1 MTQQGDRQAS
11 VRAVTGTALSYEGD
25 WHALFDAAGL
35 AAGPF
40 DGRMLAWI
48 NQKLSASYGSLPQA
62 QQALAVANGAA
73 NFATMGS
80 FDASGG
86 THFDYII
93 TNDADWATVLALGS
107 ATLSGKTVG
116 VMPGTYTAKT
126 ISGLSP
132 ANTITFKAV
141 SGLPRIEQ
149 PRLLGSSKITFD
161 GLEFVS
167 SYWAADASNSHPAFG
182 FGDGATTTTVD
193 QITFRNCGFRGN
205 YRGNPD
211 FVFDPTSA
219 GELIY
224 PEYAAVEPTVINADG
239 TLPTGVGSC
248 SIRQPYV
255 GDLLP
260 DGDYAMVFSTDSGS
274 GTGSAGTFHVSGGN
288 ITSAQIT
295 AAGAGWSTAHALNSV
310 ISWSGQHPFTQ
321 YLPFGLQ
328 RLGGGTTVGSFT
340 VTGCRFYLCQSAVK
354 VAPNA
359 APSVAT
365 IIGNTADCIYVDN
378 WSFIASS
385 TATTPA
391 KIVLGFNVS
400 TRPFCGQHDPGNP
413 HADFLQFTLGAA
425 ATADLEV
432 DIYGNILATGNAR
445 GCVEGLL
452 CRNASGT
459 VGLTGRVCG
468 NLILNRYMTNGM
480 DADNCS
486 ALLMYRNTVLRW
498 NPTDAINV
506 GSVAMS
512 LGGSGGTSSLSH
524 HALAGKNLTETI
536 STSSSL
542 GDLSTY
548 PNTTVAFSNA
558 WTNYNAVLA
567 NPSAGSTA
575 VAELVANWAPQAGY
589 AGQGAIGGGYV
600 DFVGQTIDRTKEPT
614 VAQFTGQTGI
624 AVGSTNVTSEW
635 SRILGGPDTIPISI
649 AGGEYRTADDASGTN
664 ATAWGASSGTVA
676 HGKWVQVRQNASA
689 AGSTTTTATVTLN
702 GYNWAFQV
710 TTASAASFTLINNSA
725 TAWSKVTSPSS
736 DTNVAKVLIGM
747 QFKMATASVTNMIL
761 FGDALSKF
769 ILQWTSAS
777 ALRLTLHGG
786 TSYRAS
792 AAVTADTNLHTLLWS
807 IDLTQA
813 TGAASSLAYLDGNSV
828 GLTVSNY
835 TASTLLAMASDMAVL
850 GLFAKGDGTTPINGA
865 LGFLWIDWGTS
876 GYTLPDLTSSTVR
889 NKFTA
894 DNINLTD
901 GSGVTGSK
909 PKLFYPG
916 NSNLSSWNGTLA
928 NAGSATASLVKQ
940 AGTYS

>member
-11 VRAVTGTALSYEGD
+11 VRAVTGTALTYEGD
-25 WHALFDAAGL
+25 WHALFDAAGV
-35 AAGPF
+35 AAGTF
-40 DGRMLAWI
+40 DGRLLAWI
-48 NQKLSASYGSLPQA
+48 NQKLSTTYANLPQA

-73 NFATMGS
+73 NFVSMGS
-80 FDASGG
+80 FDAGGG

-107 ATLSGKTVG
+107 SALSGKRIG
-116 VMPGTYTAKT
+116 VMPGSYTTKT
-126 ISGLSP
+126 ISSLNPASP
-132 ANTITFKAV
+132 VTFKAV

-149 PRLLGSSKITFD
+149 LRIVGSSNVTLD
-161 GLEFVS
+161 GLECVS
-167 SYWAADASNSHPAFG
+167 SYWNSDASNSHPALG
-182 FGDGATTTTVD
+182 FGDGTTVNTVNNIVA
-193 QITFRNCGFRGN
+193 QNCSFRGN

-211 FVFDPTSA
+211 FAFDPS
-219 GELIY
+219 GEHTY
-224 PEYAAVEPTVINADG
+224 PEYASLEPTSISGGALQGPVI
-239 TLPTGVGSC
+239 
-248 SIRQPYV
+248 IRHPYV
-255 GDLLP
+255 GDLMA
-260 DGDYAMVFSTDSGS
+260 DGTYNMTFATGTGS
-274 GTGSAGTFHVSGGN
+274 GTGSAGTFTVVSG
-288 ITSAQIT
+288 QIT
-295 AAGAGWSTAHALNSV
+295 AATITNGGTGWSSSFALNGI
-310 ISWSGQHPFTQ
+310 ISWSGQHPFVS

-328 RLGGGTTVGSFT
+328 RLGGVTTVQNFSVLNCT
-340 VTGCRFYLCQSAVK
+340 FYLCQSAVK

-378 WSFIASS
+378 WSFIADASA
-385 TATTPA
+385 TAPA
-391 KIVLGFNVS
+391 KIVLGFNRS
-400 TRPFCGQHDPGNP
+400 TRPFCGQNDPGNP
-413 HADFLQFTLGAA
+413 HADFLQFTIGAA
-425 ATADLEV
+425 STADLEV
-432 DIYGNILATGNAR
+432 EIYGNILANGVSR
-445 GCVEGLL
+445 GCIEGLL
-452 CRNASGT
+452 CRNGGGT
-459 VGLTGRVCG
+459 VGLTGRICG
-468 NLILNRYMTNGM
+468 NLILNRTLTNGM

-498 NPTDAINV
+498 NPTDTLNA
-506 GSVAMS
+506 GAVAMA

-536 STSSSL
+536 STANSL

-575 VAELVANWAPQAGY
+575 VADLVANWAPQAGY

-649 AGGEYRTADDASGTN
+649 AGGEFRTADDASGTN

-689 AGSTTTTATVTLN
+689 SGSTTTTATLTLN
-702 GYNWAFQV
+702 GYNWVFQV

-777 ALRLTLHGG
+777 ALRLTLHGS
-786 TSYRAS
+786 TSYRVS

-828 GLTVSNY
+828 GLTVNNY

-850 GLFAKGDGTTPINGA
+850 GLFAKGDGTTPMNGA

-940 AGTYS
+940 AGTYT